1 LPVGARSKHIVF
13 RCTVVIAALVLVS
26 AAVAGDAK
34 PPIAGRDVFS
44 GKRVALSQ
52 YRGKPVFVNV
62 WGSWCEGCNAEA
74 RTLAAFARA
83 HEHQVAFIGIDT
95 IDTRKGARAFYK
107 RYDTDYPSIWDP
119 RGLLSSRW
127 ARGVPATLVFDRK
140 HRLVQTIEGATSKAQ
155 LTAALRRVIRR

>member
-1 LPVGARSKHIVF
+1 VGPRPKHIVI
-13 RCTVVIAALVLVS
+13 RCSIAIVALALVS

-62 WGSWCEGCNAEA
+62 WGSWCEGCNTEA

-83 HEHQVAFIGIDT
+83 HERQVAFIGIDT

-127 ARGVPATLVFDRK
+127 ARGVPSTLVFDRK

-155 LTAALRRVIRR
+155 LTAALRRVTRR

>member
-1 LPVGARSKHIVF
+1 MIV
-13 RCTVVIAALVLVS
+13 ALVV
-26 AAVAGDAK
+26 AAGAVAGDRK
-34 PPIAGRDVFS
+34 PAIAGRDVFT

-83 HEHQVAFIGIDT
+83 HERQVVFIGIDT
-95 IDTRKGARAFYK
+95 MDSRTGARAFYK

-119 RGLLSSRW
+119 RGLLSGRW
-127 ARGVPATLVFDRK
+127 ARGVPSTLVFDHN
-140 HRLVQTIEGATSKAQ
+140 HRLVTTIEGAASKAR
-155 LTAALRRVIRR
+155 LAAALRRVTRP

>member
-1 LPVGARSKHIVF
+1 VIV
-13 RCTVVIAALVLVS
+13 ALVV
-26 AAVAGDAK
+26 AAGAFAGDAK

-83 HEHQVAFIGIDT
+83 HERQVAFIGIDT

-119 RGLLSSRW
+119 RGLLSGRW
-127 ARGVPATLVFDRK
+127 ARGVPSTLVFDRK

-155 LTAALRRVIRR
+155 LTAALRRVTRG

>member
-1 LPVGARSKHIVF
+1 M
-13 RCTVVIAALVLVS
+13 RCISVLAALVL
-26 AAVAGDAK
+26 AAGAAAADGT

-44 GKRVALSQ
+44 GKRVALAQ

-83 HEHQVAFIGIDT
+83 HERQVAFIGIDT
-95 IDTRKGARAFYK
+95 IDSRTGARAFYK

-119 RGLLSSRW
+119 RGLISSHW
-127 ARGVPATLVFDRK
+127 ARGVPSTLVFDRK
-140 HRLVQTIEGATSKAQ
+140 HRLVTTIEGAASRGELA
-155 LTAALRRVIRR
+155 AALRRVVRS

>member
-1 LPVGARSKHIVF
+1 MGARSKHIVC

-26 AAVAGDAK
+26 AALAGDAK

-74 RTLAAFARA
+74 RALAAFARA
-83 HEHQVAFIGIDT
+83 HERQVAFIGIDT

-127 ARGVPATLVFDRK
+127 ARGVPSTLVFDRK

-155 LTAALRRVIRR
+155 LTAALRRVTRR